1 VQLSERVIIYELFHD
16 DAGDMH
22 YRIKEKINKKNV
34 LVSFLKKIPRKFL
47 WVYRYT
53 TKINISSAK
62 PLSERQ
68 YQEIQQNMDQLDIDR
83 NGEN

>member
-1 VQLSERVIIYELFHD
+1 MDIL
-16 DAGDMH
+16 
-22 YRIKEKINKKNV
+22 
-34 LVSFLKKIPRKFL
+34 
-47 WVYRYT
+47 
-53 TKINISSAK
+53 NISSAK